1 MNRWKLGRACFRK
14 VPISGI
20 GVMNAQ
26 GSDENFSKVKEL
38 SAVQRTNYNEK
49 LCKALEDVNA
59 PQELIDNLT

>member
-1 MNRWKLGRACFRK
+1 
-14 VPISGI
+14 
-20 GVMNAQ
+20 MNAQ